1 MTSLVRNNV
10 RVKGAGTKP
19 LILAHGFGFDQGMW
33 RYVAPAFEADHR
45 VVLYD
50 NVGAGGSDLS
60 AHSRTRHA
68 TLGGYAEDLLDIC
81 RELDLRGSVF
91 VGHSVS
97 SMIGILAA
105 IKEPERFD
113 RLVLVAPS
121 PRYINEE
128 GYVGGFT
135 QADIDDVLGLIDSN
149 FIGWSNMLGP
159 TIMGNPERPELAV
172 ELMDTFS
179 RSNTEIVQ
187 HFARV
192 TFLSD
197 CRAELPKLTQPSLI
211 LQCSQDV
218 IAPAAVGEYLHRH
231 LANSQL
237 VKMAATGHCPS
248 LSAPEETIAA
258 IRAFLP
264 AQYPA

>member
-1 MTSLVRNNV
+1 MTALVRNNV
-10 RVKGAGTKP
+10 RVKGAGATP
-19 LILAHGFGFDQGMW
+19 LIFAHGFGFDQGMW
-33 RYVAPAFEADHR
+33 RYVAPSFEAEYR

-68 TLGGYAEDLLDIC
+68 SLDGYADDLLDIC
-81 RELDLRGSVF
+81 RELDLRDSVF

-105 IKEPERFD
+105 IREPWRFD
-113 RLVLVAPS
+113 RLVLIAPS
-121 PRYINEE
+121 PRYIDDE
-128 GYVGGFT
+128 GYKGGFT

-159 TIMGNPERPELAV
+159 TIMGNPDRPELGA
-172 ELMDTFS
+172 ELTSSFS
-179 RSNTEIVQ
+179 RSNTEIAQ

-197 CRAELPKLTQPSLI
+197 CRAELPKLTRPSLI
-211 LQCSQDV
+211 LQCSQDI
-218 IAPAAVGEYLHRH
+218 IAPAAVGEYLHRN
-231 LANSQL
+231 LANSRL
-237 VKMAATGHCPS
+237 VKMAATGHCPN
-248 LSAPEETIAA
+248 LSAPDETIAA
-258 IRAFLP
+258 IRGFLP
-264 AQYPA
+264 AQHQA

>member
-1 MTSLVRNNV
+1 M
-10 RVKGAGTKP
+10 KGAGTTP
-19 LILAHGFGFDQGMW
+19 LIFAHGFGFDQGMW
-33 RYVAPAFEADHR
+33 RYVAPSFETDYR

-60 AHSRTRHA
+60 AHSRTRHGS
-68 TLGGYAEDLLDIC
+68 LDGYADDLLDIC
-81 RELDLRGSVF
+81 RELELRDSVF

-97 SMIGILAA
+97 AMIGILAA

-121 PRYINEE
+121 PRYIDEE
-128 GYVGGFT
+128 GYTGGFT
-135 QADIDDVLGLIDSN
+135 QADIDDVLGLMDSN

-159 TIMGNPERPELAV
+159 TIMGNPDRPELGA
-172 ELMDTFS
+172 EITSSFS
-179 RSNTEIVQ
+179 RTNIEIAQ

-197 CRAELPKLTQPSLI
+197 CRADLPKLTRPSLI
-211 LQCSQDV
+211 LQCSQDI
-218 IAPAAVGEYLHRH
+218 IAPAAVGEYLHHTLPDSR
-231 LANSQL
+231 L
-237 VKMAATGHCPS
+237 VKMAATGHCPN

-258 IRAFLP
+258 IRGFLP
-264 AQYPA
+264 AQHQA